1 MSIWDVLDEF
11 AAASRSSRVLVLFA
25 FCSVWFMTAC
35 CSTAAADELV
45 DFSKQIAPIF
55 EQHCVRCHSPG
66 NNKGDVSLATF
77 DDLKSND
84 FVTAGDPDDSYLIDL
99 VTSQDGDPP
108 AMPKEGKSL
117 SDAEAGLL
125 RQWITQGAKWP
136 DGLVVKEK
144 SKADASW
151 WAYQPLHDGI
161 REKYPNK
168 NNTPESDKGNSGAV
182 HCIDGFIRAKLV
194 KHGLQMSPQ
203 ADRRTLIRRLSFD
216 LHGLP
221 PTPEAVD
228 AFVNDGDP
236 KAYEKLVDQM
246 LESSHYGE
254 RFARHWLDIAHYADT
269 HGFERDKRRDNAWRY
284 RDYVIRAF
292 NKDKPYDRFLQEQIA
307 GDVLWPDD
315 EQAVIATGFL
325 SAGPWDFVGQVE
337 TKSPVLRR
345 SARSLD
351 LDDMATQV
359 MTATMAM
366 TSNCARCHDHK
377 LDPISQREY
386 YQLRAVFA
394 GVKREDRVVSD
405 AALKQYEIQK
415 QELIAQR
422 NGLDFEKGR
431 LEGEGLNL
439 ADIVGG
445 GNGLGTGTYRNA
457 IDPRNAKV
465 QTRDFGNLGNVVTNA
480 FSPSLFEFV
489 DGVFVPDGDK
499 GKAEIPISST
509 GITVTGLPKTSGN
522 AWDMIRNG
530 PVASQHSPE
539 LDGIDFTRDDHSL
552 LGLHANAGITFDL
565 AAMRKVAR
573 LSESS
578 SERPGSKSQATLRF
592 TAKLGYFGAL
602 GNNFADAWVFVDG
615 HKVADF
621 QKLRRA
627 DGLQKID
634 VELPASARFLTLV
647 STDGGNGYGM
657 DQIGFG
663 DPRVKLASLPTLTE
677 EARNRLAEIKA
688 QRQRI
693 EKDIEALGPPPRFYG
708 VVAEKTVPEVRLLT
722 RGNPESPSGDALT
735 PAAFTALAMLDSGL
749 GTLDTRGGERR
760 AALARWITH
769 PDNPLVRRVIVNRL
783 WQWHF
788 GTGLVDTP
796 SDFGYGGG
804 RPSHPK
810 LLDWLAVELV
820 KRNWSLKDLHR
831 LIVTSE
837 TYKQSSRPGFQPA
850 PDTKDRPVAS
860 LPYINPTKIDAD
872 NRLLWR
878 QNPRRIEAEAIRDS
892 VLFVS
897 GKLNLK
903 RGGPGFEDFRYQD
916 AYAPIYTYVTADKPA
931 LWRRSIYRYIV
942 RTTPDR
948 FLTTLDCPDPANLTP
963 KRLTTTT
970 PLQSLALYNN
980 NFMLRQAR
988 HFAERLE
995 KEAGKTA
1002 NVQVRRAF
1010 ALAFGRQPSAEE
1022 DRIATDFVKQQGPFA
1037 LCRSL
1042 LNSNEFLYVD

>member
-1 MSIWDVLDEF
+1 MNRVGLLILSLTYISIP
-11 AAASRSSRVLVLFA
+11 
-25 FCSVWFMTAC
+25 
-35 CSTAAADELV
+35 TAAAELV
-45 DFSKQIAPIF
+45 DFEKQIAPIF

-66 NNKGDVSLATF
+66 NNKGDISLATF

-84 FVTAGDPDDSYLIDL
+84 FVTAEDPNDSYLIEL
-99 VTSQDGDPP
+99 VTSQDGNPP
-108 AMPKEGKSL
+108 SMPKERQSL
-117 SDAEAGLL
+117 SDAEVDLL
-125 RQWITQGAKWP
+125 RKWITQGAEWP
-136 DGLVVKEK
+136 DGVVVAEK
-144 SKADASW
+144 SKADTSW
-151 WAYQPLHDGI
+151 WAYQPLRG
-161 REKYPNK
+161 RFS
-168 NNTPESDKGNSGAV
+168 ESSSTQPIDSESQATT
-182 HCIDGFIRAKLV
+182 IDGFIRAKLAN
-194 KHGLQMSPQ
+194 HDLQMSRQ

-221 PTPEAVD
+221 PTPEVVK
-228 AFVNDGDP
+228 AFVNNEDP

-246 LESSHYGE
+246 LESPHYGE

-284 RDYVIRAF
+284 RDYVIRAL
-292 NKDKPYDRFLQEQIA
+292 NEDKPYDRFLQEQIA

-359 MTATMAM
+359 MTATMGL
-366 TSNCARCHDHK
+366 TINCARCHDHK

-386 YQLRAVFA
+386 YQLQAVFA
-394 GVKREDRVVSD
+394 GIKREDRVVSD
-405 AALKQYEIQK
+405 AALNQYERQK
-415 QELIAQR
+415 QELIALR
-422 NGLDFEKGR
+422 NRLDFERGR

-445 GNGLGTGTYRNA
+445 GNGVGTGTYRNG

-465 QTRDFGNLGNVVTNA
+465 QTRNFGNLGNVVTNT
-480 FSPSLFEFV
+480 FSPSAFEFI
-489 DGVFVPDGDK
+489 DGVFVPDGDN
-499 GKAEIPISST
+499 GKAEIPVSST
-509 GITVTGLPKTSGN
+509 GVSITGLPKTSGN

-539 LDGIDFTRDDHSL
+539 LDGINFTKDGHSL
-552 LGLHANAGITFDL
+552 LGLHANAGLTFDL
-565 AAMRKVAR
+565 VAMRKVAQS
-573 LSESS
+573 SESS
-578 SERPGSKSQATLRF
+578 AGMPDTESLATLRF
-592 TAKLGYFGAL
+592 TAKLGYFGAV

-615 HKVADF
+615 KKAADF

-627 DGLQKID
+627 DGLQMID
-634 VELPASARFLTLV
+634 VELSASARFLTLV

-663 DPRVKLASLPTLTE
+663 DPRVKLSSPPMLTE
-677 EARNRLAEIKA
+677 ETRNRLAEIKA
-688 QRQRI
+688 QREQV
-693 EKDIEALGPPPRFYG
+693 EKDLETLGTPPRFYG
-708 VVAEKTVPEVRLLT
+708 VVAEKTVPKVKLLT
-722 RGNPESPSGDALT
+722 RGNPESPSGDALI
-735 PAAFTALAMLDSGL
+735 PAALSSLEMLDSRL
-749 GTLDTRGGERR
+749 GTLDTPEGERR

-788 GTGLVDTP
+788 GTGLVNTP
-796 SDFGYGGG
+796 SDFGFGGG
-804 RPSHPK
+804 RPSHPQ
-810 LLDWLAVELV
+810 LLDWLAKEMAN
-820 KRNWSLKDLHR
+820 RNWSLKAMHR

-837 TYKQSSRPGFQPA
+837 TYKQRSSTDVQHVA
-850 PDTKDRPVAS
+850 ETKGKEEATPS
-860 LPYINPTKIDAD
+860 YIDPTKIDAD

-897 GKLNLK
+897 GKLNPK
-903 RGGPGFEDFRYQD
+903 RGGPGFEDFQYQD
-916 AYAPIYTYVTADKPA
+916 AYAPIYTYVTADEPA

-948 FLTTLDCPDPANLTP
+948 FLTTLDCPDTANLTP

-980 NFMLRQAR
+980 EFILRQAR
-988 HFAERLE
+988 YFAERLGS
-995 KEAGKTA
+995 EAGKDVNTQ
-1002 NVQVRRAF
+1002 VQRAF

-1022 DRIATDFVKQQGPFA
+1022 DRIAMDFVKQQGMFA

>member
-1 MSIWDVLDEF
+1 MSRQNISGNG
-11 AAASRSSRVLVLFA
+11 AAADHLPRELRVFWFSSM
-25 FCSVWFMTAC
+25 WFMIAC
-35 CSTAAADELV
+35 CSLAAADEPV
-45 DFSKQIAPIF
+45 DFSKQIAPII
-55 EQHCVRCHSPG
+55 EQHCIRCHSPG
-66 NNKGDVSLATF
+66 NRKGDISLATI

-84 FVTAGDPDDSYLIDL
+84 FVTAGDPNDSYLIEL
-99 VTSQDGDPP
+99 VTSQDGEPP
-108 AMPKEGKSL
+108 AMPKEGRPL
-117 SDAEAGLL
+117 SKQKVALL
-125 RQWITQGAKWP
+125 RQWVAQGAKWP
-136 DGLVVKEK
+136 NEVIIKEK

-151 WAYQPLHDGI
+151 WAYQPLKVA
-161 REKYPNK
+161 RLS
-168 NNTPESDKGNSGAV
+168 ESSFQSPDWESQATT
-182 HCIDGFIRAKLV
+182 IDDFIRTKLR
-194 KHGLQMSPQ
+194 KHDLKMSPQ

-221 PTPEAVD
+221 PTPEAVES
-228 AFVNDGDP
+228 FVEDTDP
-236 KAYEKLVDQM
+236 KAYEKLVDRM
-246 LESSHYGE
+246 LESPHYGE
-254 RFARHWLDIAHYADT
+254 RFAQHWLDIAHYADT

-284 RDYVIRAF
+284 RDYVIHAL
-292 NKDKPYDRFLQEQIA
+292 NEDKPYDRFLQEQIA
-307 GDVLWPDD
+307 GDVLWPDN

-325 SAGPWDFVGQVE
+325 AAGPWDFVGQVE

-366 TSNCARCHDHK
+366 TINCARCHDHK

-405 AALKQYEIQK
+405 AALKQYEKTK

-422 NGLDFEKGR
+422 NRLDFEKGR

-465 QTRDFGNLGNVVTNA
+465 QTRDFGNLGNVVTNR
-480 FSPSLFEFV
+480 FSLSAFEFV
-489 DGVFVPDGDK
+489 DGVFIPDGDD
-499 GKAEIPISST
+499 GRAEIPVSST
-509 GITVTGLPKTSGN
+509 GVTVTGLPKSSGK

-539 LDGIDFTRDDHSL
+539 LDGINFTKDGHSL
-552 LGLHANAGITFDL
+552 LGLHANAGITFDV

-578 SERPGSKSQATLRF
+578 HETSPDSESQATLRF
-592 TAKLGYFGAL
+592 TAKLGYFGAV

-615 HKVADF
+615 RKLAEF
-621 QKLRRA
+621 RKLRRA

-634 VELPASARFLTLV
+634 VELLASARFLTLV

-663 DPRVKLASLPTLTE
+663 DPRVKLASPPKLTD
-677 EARNRLAEIKA
+677 EARNRLSKIKA
-688 QRQRI
+688 QRGQI
-693 EKDIEALGPPPRFYG
+693 EKALETLGPPPRFYG
-708 VVAEKTVPEVRLLT
+708 VVAEKTVPDVRLLT
-722 RGNPESPSGDALT
+722 RGNPESPSGDALI
-735 PAAFTALAMLDSGL
+735 PAAFSALAMLDTGL
-749 GTLDTRGGERR
+749 GTLETSEGERR

-769 PDNPLVRRVIVNRL
+769 PDNPLVRRVMVNRL

-804 RPSHPK
+804 RPSHPE
-810 LLDWLAVELV
+810 LLDWLADELA
-820 KRNWSLKDLHR
+820 KRNWSLKAMHR

-837 TYKQSSRPGFQPA
+837 AYKQSSRMGLQTR
-850 PDTKDRPVAS
+850 PDNATESERTGKSAH
-860 LPYINPTKIDAD
+860 PTEIDAD

-897 GKLNLK
+897 GKLNSK

-916 AYAPIYTYVTADKPA
+916 AYAPIYTYITADKPA

-980 NFMLRQAR
+980 DFMLRQAR
-988 HFAERLE
+988 YFAERLGN
-995 KEAGKTA
+995 EAGNDA
-1002 NVQVRRAF
+1002 NAQVRRAF

-1022 DRIATDFVKQQGPFA
+1022 DRLATDFVKKQGLFA

-1042 LNSNEFLYVD
+1042 LNSNEFVYVD

>member
-1 MSIWDVLDEF
+1 MTSRRVSLAFILLSIC
-11 AAASRSSRVLVLFA
+11 AAGR
-25 FCSVWFMTAC
+25 
-35 CSTAAADELV
+35 ADATQV
-45 DFSKQIAPIF
+45 DFEKQIAPVF
-55 EQHCVRCHSPG
+55 AEHCVRCHSLAS
-66 NNKGDVSLATF
+66 NKGDVSLATF

-84 FVTAGDPDDSYLIDL
+84 YVIAGDPDDSYLIEL
-99 VTSQDGDPP
+99 ITSQDGEPP
-108 AMPKEGKSL
+108 AMPKEAKPL
-117 SDAEAGLL
+117 SDTEVDLL
-125 RQWITQGAKWP
+125 RQWIGQGAKWP
-136 DGLVVKEK
+136 DGVVVKEK
-144 SKADASW
+144 AKADASW
-151 WAYQPLHDGI
+151 WAYQPLNVARH
-161 REKYPNK
+161 
-168 NNTPESDKGNSGAV
+168 SGSRSKQSPDSKSRART
-182 HCIDGFIRAKLV
+182 IDEFIWTKLAEHNL
-194 KHGLQMSPQ
+194 KPSPC

-221 PTPEAVD
+221 PTPEAVE
-228 AFVNDGDP
+228 AFVEDADP
-236 KAYEKLVDQM
+236 QAYEKLVDQM

-284 RDYVIRAF
+284 RDYVIRAL
-292 NKDKPYDRFLQEQIA
+292 NEDKPYNRFLLEQIA
-307 GDVLWPDD
+307 GDVLWPDN

-359 MTATMAM
+359 MTATLAM
-366 TSNCARCHDHK
+366 TINCARCHDHK

-422 NGLDFEKGR
+422 NRLDFEKGR

-445 GNGLGTGTYRNA
+445 GNGLGTGTHRNA

-465 QTRDFGNLGNVVTNA
+465 QTRDFGNLGNVVTNKFA
-480 FSPSLFEFV
+480 PSTLEFV
-489 DGVFVPDGDK
+489 DGVFIPDGDN
-499 GKAEIPISST
+499 GKAEIPVSST
-509 GITVTGLPKTSGN
+509 GVTVTGLPKTSGN

-578 SERPGSKSQATLRF
+578 SETPDSESQATLRF
-592 TAKLGYFGAL
+592 TARLGYFGAV
-602 GNNFADAWVFVDG
+602 GNHFADAWVFVDG
-615 HKVADF
+615 RKVAEF
-621 QKLRRA
+621 RKLRRA

-663 DPRVKLASLPTLTE
+663 DPRVKLASPRALTDN
-677 EARNRLAEIKA
+677 ARNRLAKIKA
-688 QRQRI
+688 QRQQI
-693 EKDIEALGPPPRFYG
+693 EKDLETLGPPPRFYG
-708 VVAEKTVPEVRLLT
+708 VVAEKTAAEVRLLT
-722 RGNPESPSGDALT
+722 RGNPESPSGDSLT
-735 PAAFTALAMLDSGL
+735 PGAFSALAMLDSGL
-749 GTLDTRGGERR
+749 GTLDTREGGRR

-769 PDNPLVRRVIVNRL
+769 SDNPLVRRVIVNRL

-804 RPSHPK
+804 HPSNPE
-810 LLDWLAVELV
+810 LLDWLADELA
-820 KRNWSLKDLHR
+820 KRNWSLKAMHR

-837 TYKQSSRPGFQPA
+837 TYKQVSTVGNPKHKRGIEIDSAVP
-850 PDTKDRPVAS
+850 S
-860 LPYINPTKIDAD
+860 LTRRVTNDGIDPTKIDTD

-892 VLFVS
+892 VLLVS
-897 GKLNLK
+897 GKLNPE

-916 AYAPIYTYVTADKPA
+916 AYAPIYNYVTADEPA

-980 NFMLRQAR
+980 DFMLRQAR
-988 HFAERLE
+988 YFAERLE
-995 KEAGKTA
+995 NEAGKTA
-1002 NVQVRRAF
+1002 NAQVARAF
-1010 ALAFGRQPSAEE
+1010 ALAFGRLPSAEE
-1022 DRIATDFVKQQGPFA
+1022 DRLATDFVNKQGLFA

>member
-1 MSIWDVLDEF
+1 MKIAMAIRHLHRAGLTEF
-11 AAASRSSRVLVLFA
+11 ICLK
-25 FCSVWFMTAC
+25 CVWLMILC
-35 CSTAAADELV
+35 CSTIAADEPI
-45 DFSKQIAPIF
+45 DFSRQIGPIL

-66 NNKGDVSLATF
+66 NNKGDVSLTTF

-84 FVTAGDPDDSYLIDL
+84 YVIAGDPDDSYLIEL
-99 VTSQDGDPP
+99 VTSQDGEPP
-108 AMPKEGKSL
+108 AMPKEAKPL
-117 SDAEAGLL
+117 SDTEVELL
-125 RQWITQGAKWP
+125 RQWIGQGAKWP
-136 DGLVVKEK
+136 DDVVIKEK
-144 SKADASW
+144 AKADASW
-151 WAYQPLHDGI
+151 WAYQPLNVARLSESSSTH
-161 REKYPNK
+161 
-168 NNTPESDKGNSGAV
+168 TPDSESRATT
-182 HCIDGFIRAKLV
+182 IDDFIRAKLAERQL
-194 KHGLQMSPQ
+194 KPSPR
-203 ADRRTLIRRLSFD
+203 ANRRTLIRRLSFD

-221 PTPEAVD
+221 PTPEAVE
-228 AFVNDGDP
+228 AFVEDDNP
-236 KAYEKLVDQM
+236 KAYEKLVDRM
-246 LESSHYGE
+246 LESPHYGE
-254 RFARHWLDIAHYADT
+254 RFAQHWLDIAHYADT

-284 RDYVIRAF
+284 RDYVIRAL
-292 NKDKPYDRFLQEQIA
+292 NEDKPYDRFLQEQIA
-307 GDVLWPDD
+307 GDVLWPDN

-325 SAGPWDFVGQVE
+325 AAGPWDFVGQVE

-359 MTATMAM
+359 ITATMAM
-366 TSNCARCHDHK
+366 TINCARCHDHK
-377 LDPISQREY
+377 IDPISQREY

-394 GVKREDRVVSD
+394 GVTREDRVVSD
-405 AALKQYEIQK
+405 AALKQYEVQK
-415 QELIAQR
+415 QKLIARR
-422 NGLDFEKGR
+422 NKLDFEKGR

-465 QTRDFGNLGNVVTNA
+465 QTRNFGNLGNVVTNR
-480 FSPSLFEFV
+480 FSLSAFEFV
-489 DGVFVPDGDK
+489 DGVFIPDGDN
-499 GKAEIPISST
+499 GKAEIPVSST
-509 GITVTGLPKTSGN
+509 GVTVTGLPKTSGK

-539 LDGIDFTRDDHSL
+539 LDGIDFTKDGHHL

-565 AAMRKVAR
+565 AAMRRVTR

-578 SERPGSKSQATLRF
+578 SEPPDSESQAALRF
-592 TAKLGYFGAL
+592 TATLGYFGAV

-615 HKVADF
+615 RKVAEF
-621 QKLRRA
+621 RKLRRA

-663 DPRVKLASLPTLTE
+663 DPRVKLASPPTLTDE
-677 EARNRLAEIKA
+677 SRNRLAKIKA
-688 QRQRI
+688 QREQI
-693 EKDIEALGPPPRFYG
+693 EKDLETLGPPPRFYG
-708 VVAEKTVPEVRLLT
+708 VVAQKTVPEVRLLT
-722 RGNPESPSGDALT
+722 RGNPESPSGDALR
-735 PAAFTALAMLDSGL
+735 PAALSSLVMLDSRL
-749 GTLDTRGGERR
+749 GTLDTLEGERR

-769 PDNPLVRRVIVNRL
+769 PDNPLVHRVIVNRM

-804 RPSHPK
+804 RPSHPE
-810 LLDWLAVELV
+810 LLDWLAGELA
-820 KRNWSLKDLHR
+820 KRNWSLKAMHR

-837 TYKQSSRPGFQPA
+837 TYKQSSSSSQIRDNSDKPGEERLSTRESSSTRA
-850 PDTKDRPVAS
+850 MA
-860 LPYINPTKIDAD
+860 IDAD

-878 QNPRRIEAEAIRDS
+878 QNPRRIDAEAIRDS
-892 VLFVS
+892 VLCVS
-897 GKLNLK
+897 GKLNSK
-903 RGGPGFEDFRYQD
+903 RGGPGFEDFQYQD
-916 AYAPIYTYVTADKPA
+916 AYAPIYTYVTADEPT

-948 FLTTLDCPDPANLTP
+948 FLTTLDCPDPANFTP

-980 NFMLRQAR
+980 DFILRQAR
-988 HFAERLE
+988 YFARRLE
-995 KEAGKTA
+995 EEAGEDVSA
-1002 NVQVRRAF
+1002 QVKQAF

-1022 DRIATDFVKQQGPFA
+1022 DRLAMDFVNKQGLFA